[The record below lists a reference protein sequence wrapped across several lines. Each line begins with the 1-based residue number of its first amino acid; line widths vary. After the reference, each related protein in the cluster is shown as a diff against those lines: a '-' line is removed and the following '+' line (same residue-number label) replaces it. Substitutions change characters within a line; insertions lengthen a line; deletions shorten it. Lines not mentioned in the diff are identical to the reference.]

1 MTNPNNIVRLHS
13 RNGGRGSVYEANE
26 WAQVYGTGNLTGA
39 TVAPSSGLTVEI
51 SGSTASPSVVIAENN
66 VGYKIALDLVTTTTL
81 TLTAPTTNSKIT
93 AIVAYTND
101 LTIASTD
108 ADVTGNPSSCGLIAV
123 DGTTAA
129 TPAKPTDSQ
138 IRTAITADGAT
149 GSQAVYAVLAYIT
162 IASNTTEITDS
173 LINSP
178 AAEMDPELVDF
189 TKAFPKSASI
199 NQSLS
204 HGMAIRIYRVG
215 NLVFT
220 SGSPINSSSIPQ
232 STLATMTETIPQGYR
247 PSGNISRAISLCG
260 ITQTRSIAIV
270 VDSDGTMH
278 IECPTEIG
286 YPNRFTAT
294 AIWTT
299 NDPWPED

>member
-13 RNGGRGSVYEANE
+13 RNGGRGSVYEENQ

-39 TVAPSSGLTVEI
+39 TVTPSSGLTV
-51 SGSTASPSVVIAENN
+51 SVNGSSASPSVIIAENN

-81 TLTAPTTNSKIT
+81 TLTAPSANSKIT
-93 AIVAYTND
+93 AIVAYTDD
-101 LTIASTD
+101 LAITSTD
-108 ADVTGNPSSCGLIAV
+108 TDITGNPSYCGLITV
-123 DGTTAA
+123 DGTIAA

-162 IASNTTEITDS
+162 IASDTTNITDALIESMSAELKAS
-173 LINSP
+173 LI
-178 AAEMDPELVDF
+178 DF
-189 TKAFPKSASI
+189 TQASPKVATI
-199 NQSLS
+199 RQGLG
-204 HGMAIRIYRVG
+204 HGMFSTFYRVG

-220 SGSPINSSSIPQ
+220 SGSAINNSVIPQ
-232 STLATMTETIPQGYR
+232 STLVILLETIPSGFR
-247 PSGNISRAISLCG
+247 PAGDDQRAVTLCG
-260 ITQTRSIAIV
+260 ITQERSINII
-270 VDSDGTMH
+270 VDSNGTMRM
-278 IECPTEIG
+278 ECPADIG
-286 YPNRFTAT
+286 YPNRFGIT